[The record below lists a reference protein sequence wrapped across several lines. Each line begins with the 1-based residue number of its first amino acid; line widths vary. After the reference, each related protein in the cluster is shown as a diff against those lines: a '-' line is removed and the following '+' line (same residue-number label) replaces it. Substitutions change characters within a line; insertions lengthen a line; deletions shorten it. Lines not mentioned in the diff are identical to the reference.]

1 MLNKKEILKIL
12 NSDSNSDHF
21 TETEAMLIYDSL
33 LTFAEIAFT
42 EFNRKELNDAGRKT
56 IREKGD
62 TL

>member
-12 NSDSNSDHF
+12 NSDSNSDNF
-21 TETEAMLIYDSL
+21 TETEAMLVYDSL

-42 EFNRKELNDAGRKT
+42 EFNRKEQNDAGRKT

-62 TL
+62 PI